1 MSMEMSRPHLYPW
14 VFLQL
19 RQEDCT
25 VGDTQEDGKR
35 IHNGGT
41 KYIHLVHKGYIKDA
55 QNIDMC
61 LGNIYN
67 WVKSQ
72 KSKFQV

>member
-1 MSMEMSRPHLYPW
+1 MSSPHLYPW

-25 VGDTQEDGKR
+25 VGDTQEDVKR
-35 IHNGGT
+35 IHKGGT
-41 KYIHLVHKGYIKDA
+41 KYRHVVHMRYIRDA
-55 QNIDMC
+55 QNIHMW